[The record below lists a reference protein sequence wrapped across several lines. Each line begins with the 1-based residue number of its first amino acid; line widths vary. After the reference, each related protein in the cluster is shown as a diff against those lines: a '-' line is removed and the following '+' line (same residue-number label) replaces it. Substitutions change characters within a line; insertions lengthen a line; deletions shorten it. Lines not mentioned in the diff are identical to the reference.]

1 MQFLSYISIQDVH
14 IKLVVQGPVVASK
27 RTCVFFFFE
36 MSTFFCVTDFYLIEA
51 NVFSVYVL

>member
-1 MQFLSYISIQDVH
+1 MSTLSWWCRVQLLLANVH
-14 IKLVVQGPVVASK
+14 
-27 RTCVFFFFE
+27 VFFFFE

>member
-27 RTCVFFFFE
+27 RTCVFFFE